1 MPGTTVALAAIPLAR
16 APVRLLF
23 GPLVLL
29 AAGIVA
35 AVAGAVVGGLA
46 GVGLVAAGVVVD
58 ALAVYL
64 AMVLFSLRLDVEVA
78 MLRLSWIG
86 GERRYALSRGAVTR
100 VPLRGSGAASLRP
113 RFGAIGWA
121 MGPALLRRSEPIELV
136 RLARSESV
144 ILVPTDRGRLAIAPA
159 SEQQLL
165 TALGA
170 AARVQQRLDEVA
182 VRARALPPTPASG
195 VDQQIGAEQAAQGE
209 PASAEARVL
218 TGIERALLEERLAAE
233 RAVALAV
240 AEAEREAA
248 IDLARAASPAGQ
260 ADAAAAAGSVAAGSV
275 AAGSVVTPSP
285 GRIRRRA
292 TWQRPAW
299 LSVPAVGV
307 PLGGAP
313 SVARMMPFVV
323 AAVPLLG
330 AVAVSSAAAVIGRLD
345 LPDAQLRPIS
355 LALIATGPLAALGAL
370 VARAW
375 FPRLFGLVVVSS
387 LAALLLVGRALLG

>member
-1 MPGTTVALAAIPLAR
+1 MPGTTVALAPIPLAR

-29 AAGIVA
+29 AAGSVA
-35 AVAGAVVGGLA
+35 AVAGVLVGGVA

-86 GERRYALSRGAVTR
+86 GERRYVLSRGAVTR
-100 VPLRGSGAASLRP
+100 VPLRGEGAASLRP

-121 MGPALLRRSEPIELV
+121 MGPATLRRSEPIELV
-136 RLARSESV
+136 RLARSASV
-144 ILVPTDRGRLAIAPA
+144 ILVPTDRGRLAIAPV

-182 VRARALPPTPASG
+182 VRARALPPAPVSG
-195 VDQQIGAEQAAQGE
+195 VDRQIGPEVPAQAAIG
-209 PASAEARVL
+209 SAEGRVL
-218 TGIERALLEERLAAE
+218 TGIERAMLEERLAAE
-233 RAVALAV
+233 RAAALAA
-240 AEAEREAA
+240 AEAELERS
-248 IDLARAASPAGQ
+248 RAASAE
-260 ADAAAAAGSVAAGSV
+260 AAPDGVAVAAVV
-275 AAGSVVTPSP
+275 APAPR
-285 GRIRRRA
+285 RIRRRA
-292 TWQRPAW
+292 TWHRPAW
-299 LSVPAVGV
+299 LGAPAVSL
-307 PLGGAP
+307 PRLGGAP
-313 SVARMMPFVV
+313 SAARLMPFVG
-323 AAVPLLG
+323 ATVPLLG
-330 AVAVSSAAAVIGRLD
+330 AIAIWSAAAVIGRLD

-355 LALIATGPLAALGAL
+355 LALAATGPLAALSAL
-370 VARAW
+370 AARAW

>member
-1 MPGTTVALAAIPLAR
+1 MPGTTVALAPIPLAR

-29 AAGIVA
+29 AAGSVA
-35 AVAGAVVGGLA
+35 AVAGVLVGGMA

-64 AMVLFSLRLDVEVA
+64 TMVLFSLRLDVEVA

-86 GERRYALSRGAVTR
+86 GERRYVLSRGAVTR
-100 VPLRGSGAASLRP
+100 VPLRGSEAASLRP

-121 MGPALLRRSEPIELV
+121 MGPATLRRSEPIELV

-144 ILVPTDRGRLAIAPA
+144 ILVPTDRGRLAIAPV

-182 VRARALPPTPASG
+182 ARARALAPAP
-195 VDQQIGAEQAAQGE
+195 EQHVAPE
-209 PASAEARVL
+209 AEAPAAAPAAEAHVL
-218 TGIERALLEERLAAE
+218 TGIERAMLEERLAAE
-233 RAVALAV
+233 RAAALAA
-240 AEAEREAA
+240 AEAELERTRAMSAEAGA
-248 IDLARAASPAGQ
+248 EPR
-260 ADAAAAAGSVAAGSV
+260 AAAAAAI
-275 AAGSVVTPSP
+275 VTPSP
-285 GRIRRRA
+285 RRLRRRA

-299 LSVPAVGV
+299 V
-307 PLGGAP
+307 GGAP
-313 SVARMMPFVV
+313 SLAQVMPFVA
-323 AAVPLLG
+323 AAVPLIG
-330 AVAVSSAAAVIGRLD
+330 AIAVWLAAAVIGRLD
-345 LPDAQLRPIS
+345 PLSDAELRPIS
-355 LALIATGPLAALGAL
+355 LALLATGPVAALGAL
-370 VARAW
+370 AARAW

-387 LAALLLVGRALLG
+387 LAALVLVGRALLG

>member
-1 MPGTTVALAAIPLAR
+1 MPGTTVALARIPLAR

-29 AAGIVA
+29 AAGSVA
-35 AVAGAVVGGLA
+35 AVAGVLVGGVA

-86 GERRYALSRGAVTR
+86 GERRYVLARGAVTR
-100 VPLRGSGAASLRP
+100 VPLRGSDTASLRP

-121 MGPALLRRSEPIELV
+121 MGPATLRRSEPIELV
-136 RLARSESV
+136 RLARSASV

-182 VRARALPPTPASG
+182 VRARAIPQAPVTG
-195 VDQQIGAEQAAQGE
+195 VDQQIGAGAPAQDATG
-209 PASAEARVL
+209 SAEARVL
-218 TGIERALLEERLAAE
+218 TGIERAVLEERLAAE
-233 RAVALAV
+233 RAAALAA
-240 AEAEREAA
+240 AEAELER
-248 IDLARAASPAGQ
+248 ARAVSAEAGLEGPT
-260 ADAAAAAGSVAAGSV
+260 AAAV
-275 AAGSVVTPSP
+275 VVTPSP
-285 GRIRRRA
+285 RRIRRRA
-292 TWQRPAW
+292 AWHRPAW
-299 LSVPAVGV
+299 LGAPSLALPR
-307 PLGGAP
+307 LGGAP
-313 SVARMMPFVV
+313 SAARMMPFV
-323 AAVPLLG
+323 AATVPLLG
-330 AVAVSSAAAVIGRLD
+330 AIAIWSAAAVIGRLD

-355 LALIATGPLAALGAL
+355 LALVATGPLAALGAL
-370 VARAW
+370 AARAW
-375 FPRLFGLVVVSS
+375 FPRLLGLVVVSS

>member
-1 MPGTTVALAAIPLAR
+1 MPGTTVSLAAIPLAR
-16 APVRLLF
+16 APVRLLL

-29 AAGIVA
+29 AAGSVA
-35 AVAGAVVGGLA
+35 AVAGLVVGGVA
-46 GVGLVAAGVVVD
+46 GVGLVAAGIVVD

-86 GERRYALSRGAVTR
+86 GERRYVLARGAVTR
-100 VPLRGSGAASLRP
+100 VPLSGSGAASLRP

-121 MGPALLRRSEPIELV
+121 MGPAMLRRSEPIELV
-136 RLARSESV
+136 RLARSASV

-182 VRARALPPTPASG
+182 LRARALPAAPASE
-195 VDQQIGAEQAAQGE
+195 VELPGAGPEAAGAALGQAAGQ
-209 PASAEARVL
+209 ARVL
-218 TGIERALLEERLAAE
+218 TGIERAMLEERLAAE
-233 RAVALAV
+233 RAAALAA
-240 AEAEREAA
+240 AEAELER
-248 IDLARAASPAGQ
+248 ARAAAPDTGFEGQ
-260 ADAAAAAGSVAAGSV
+260 AGAAAAA
-275 AAGSVVTPSP
+275 VVTPAP
-285 GRIRRRA
+285 RRIRRRA

-299 LSVPAVGV
+299 V
-307 PLGGAP
+307 GGAP
-313 SVARMMPFVV
+313 SAARALPFL
-323 AAVPLLG
+323 AAVVPLFG
-330 AVAVSSAAAVIGRLD
+330 AVAIWSAAAVIGRLD
-345 LPDAQLRPIS
+345 LGDAELRPVS
-355 LALIATGPLAALGAL
+355 LALLATGPLAALGAL
-370 VARAW
+370 AARAW

>member
-1 MPGTTVALAAIPLAR
+1 MPGTTVALAPIPLAR

-29 AAGIVA
+29 AAGSVA
-35 AVAGAVVGGLA
+35 AVAGALVGGVA

-86 GERRYALSRGAVTR
+86 GERRYVLSRGAVTR
-100 VPLRGSGAASLRP
+100 VPLRGSDAASLRP

-121 MGPALLRRSEPIELV
+121 MGPATLRRNEPIELV
-136 RLARSESV
+136 RLARSDSV

-182 VRARALPPTPASG
+182 VRARALAPAPASE
-195 VDQQIGAEQAAQGE
+195 VDQRSGADGAVQAM
-209 PASAEARVL
+209 PAAAAAPHVL
-218 TGIERALLEERLAAE
+218 TGIERAVLEERLAAE
-233 RAVALAV
+233 RAAALAA
-240 AEAEREAA
+240 AEAELERTLAMNAEAG
-248 IDLARAASPAGQ
+248 PQGQ
-260 ADAAAAAGSVAAGSV
+260 AAAAAVVVA
-275 AAGSVVTPSP
+275 PSP
-285 GRIRRRA
+285 RRARRRA
-292 TWQRPAW
+292 TWQRPMW
-299 LSVPAVGV
+299 V
-307 PLGGAP
+307 GGAP
-313 SVARMMPFVV
+313 SAARAMPFL
-323 AAVPLLG
+323 AAIVPLFG
-330 AVAVSSAAAVIGRLD
+330 AVAIWSAAAVVGRLD
-345 LPDAQLRPIS
+345 LDDAELRPVS
-355 LALIATGPLAALGAL
+355 LALLATGPLAALGAL
-370 VARAW
+370 AARAW